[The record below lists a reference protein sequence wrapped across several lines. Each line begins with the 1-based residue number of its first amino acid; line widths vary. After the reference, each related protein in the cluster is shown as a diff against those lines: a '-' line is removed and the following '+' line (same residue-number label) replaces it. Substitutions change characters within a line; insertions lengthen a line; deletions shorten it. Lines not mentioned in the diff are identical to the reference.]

1 MNTSKRSESEWQGL
15 VSEYLVCKRK
25 LESKKEALLILSKE
39 LDSCQQE
46 RDQYKLMANQ
56 LRERHQS
63 VKKEYR
69 ELIDGDPSLP
79 PEKRNQVNLA
89 QLLRDSRERNKQLV
103 EEIKDLKQRLGEA
116 HGDNKLLR
124 MTIAKQRLG
133 DDEVGARHFPAH
145 EREDL
150 VQQLEKSREQNEQLE
165 QDLQVSVDEL
175 QDVKAE
181 RSFYQEKANRLNLEL
196 NQVLGGHENRIID
209 VDALCMEN
217 RYLHERL
224 KQVQEEVNLLKTN
237 VVKYKNA
244 LERRKNSK
252 TSSRCSSS
260 ALTGVLSAKQVQ
272 ELLSKDSG
280 CSLPATPQSISD
292 LKSLATALL
301 ETIHEKNMVLQHQR
315 QTNKILGNRVAEL
328 EKKLKTLEVS
338 GLWSL
343 PGGRDTITLTEP
355 ALGTSQ
361 KPRSSLLQLMEPQ
374 PQLKAKPSEDD
385 RIENSE
391 PSAREQSAAD
401 EDHPKNSQS
410 SQAGPDG
417 DMPVCSDS
425 TGHNTST
432 VLSLPLSP
440 TVEEIYRR
448 GTEIVK
454 MTEELAAAELECSD
468 TESPTMVQCPVA
480 AGAQLEL
487 KLLEPESPL
496 DSPADCLGFDGDHV
510 TAADLVEDKDAATAS
525 IDVSGSEVANSTT
538 AELNSQIRSPVP
550 SKELCQNEL
559 RETNENYFAESVA

>member
-1 MNTSKRSESEWQGL
+1 MSNFKRSESEWQGL
-15 VSEYLVCKRK
+15 VGEYLVCKRK

-39 LDSCQQE
+39 LDTCQQE

-63 VKKEYR
+63 LKKKYR

-89 QLLRDSRERNKQLV
+89 QLLRDSREHNKQLV

-116 HGDNKLLR
+116 LGDNKLLR

-133 DDEVGARHFPAH
+133 DDEAGARHFPAH

-165 QDLQVSVDEL
+165 HDLQASVDEL

-181 RSFYQEKANRLNLEL
+181 RSFYQDKANRLNQEL
-196 NQVLGGHENRIID
+196 NHVLGGHENRIID

-224 KQVQEEVNLLKTN
+224 KQVEEEVNLLKMN

-252 TSSRCSSS
+252 TSSRSSSS

-272 ELLSKDSG
+272 ELLSEGNG

-328 EKKLKTLEVS
+328 EKKLKTLEIS

-343 PGGRDTITLTEP
+343 PGLTYKVSLGFGSGRDTITLAEP
-355 ALGTSQ
+355 ALAMSQ
-361 KPRSSLLQLMEPQ
+361 RPRSPLLQLMEPQ
-374 PQLKAKPSEDD
+374 PQLKAQRSEDD

-391 PSAREQSAAD
+391 PSAREQGTAE
-401 EDHPKNSQS
+401 EDQPQNSQN
-410 SQAGPDG
+410 SQAHPDG
-417 DMPVCSDS
+417 DMPFCLDS
-425 TGHNTST
+425 TGHNTSN
-432 VLSLPLSP
+432 VLSLPHSP
-440 TVEEIYRR
+440 TVEEIDRS

-454 MTEELAAAELECSD
+454 MTEELGAAELECSD
-468 TESPTMVQCPVA
+468 TENPTTV
-480 AGAQLEL
+480 
-487 KLLEPESPL
+487 
-496 DSPADCLGFDGDHV
+496 
-510 TAADLVEDKDAATAS
+510 
-525 IDVSGSEVANSTT
+525 
-538 AELNSQIRSPVP
+538 
-550 SKELCQNEL
+550 
-559 RETNENYFAESVA
+559 

>member
-1 MNTSKRSESEWQGL
+1 MLDYLPMKISCQVPPGCTVVGIASEEQMPDKRFFIRQDHTPQRGKKNRNYAK
-15 VSEYLVCKRK
+15 YLVCKRK

-39 LDSCQQE
+39 LDTCQQE

-79 PEKRNQVNLA
+79 PEKRNQ
-89 QLLRDSRERNKQLV
+89 
-103 EEIKDLKQRLGEA
+103 
-116 HGDNKLLR
+116 
-124 MTIAKQRLG
+124 
-133 DDEVGARHFPAH
+133 
-145 EREDL
+145 
-150 VQQLEKSREQNEQLE
+150 
-165 QDLQVSVDEL
+165 
-175 QDVKAE
+175 
-181 RSFYQEKANRLNLEL
+181 
-196 NQVLGGHENRIID
+196 
-209 VDALCMEN
+209 
-217 RYLHERL
+217 
-224 KQVQEEVNLLKTN
+224 
-237 VVKYKNA
+237 NA

-252 TSSRCSSS
+252 TSSRCTSS

-417 DMPVCSDS
+417 DMPVCTDS

-454 MTEELAAAELECSD
+454 MTEELAAAECSD
-468 TESPTMVQCPVA
+468 TESPTMVQCPVP

-496 DSPADCLGFDGDHV
+496 DSPADCLGFEGDHV

>member
-1 MNTSKRSESEWQGL
+1 MSNFKRSESEWQGL
-15 VSEYLVCKRK
+15 VGEYLVCKRK

-39 LDSCQQE
+39 LDTCQQE

-63 VKKEYR
+63 LKKKYR

-89 QLLRDSRERNKQLV
+89 QLLRDSREHNKQLV

-116 HGDNKLLR
+116 LGDNKLLR

-133 DDEVGARHFPAH
+133 DDEAGARHFPAH

-165 QDLQVSVDEL
+165 HDLQASVDEL

-181 RSFYQEKANRLNLEL
+181 RSFYQDKANRLNQEL
-196 NQVLGGHENRIID
+196 NHVLGGHENRIID

-224 KQVQEEVNLLKTN
+224 KQVEEEVNLLKMN

-252 TSSRCSSS
+252 TSSRSSSS

-272 ELLSKDSG
+272 ELLSEGNG

-328 EKKLKTLEVS
+328 EKKLKTLEIS

-343 PGGRDTITLTEP
+343 PGGRDTITLAEP
-355 ALGTSQ
+355 ALAMSQ
-361 KPRSSLLQLMEPQ
+361 RPRSPLLQLMEPQ
-374 PQLKAKPSEDD
+374 PQLKAQRSEALRRPSLRE
-385 RIENSE
+385 RTPALSEPLRESAELPESQRESAALPEPPRENAASPEPLRESTASPESQRERAASPEPPTENSASPE
-391 PSAREQSAAD
+391 PPGENGASPERERGNIARAPGRESSAA
-401 EDHPKNSQS
+401 
-410 SQAGPDG
+410 A
-417 DMPVCSDS
+417 
-425 TGHNTST
+425 
-432 VLSLPLSP
+432 
-440 TVEEIYRR
+440 
-448 GTEIVK
+448 
-454 MTEELAAAELECSD
+454 
-468 TESPTMVQCPVA
+468 
-480 AGAQLEL
+480 
-487 KLLEPESPL
+487 
-496 DSPADCLGFDGDHV
+496 
-510 TAADLVEDKDAATAS
+510 
-525 IDVSGSEVANSTT
+525 
-538 AELNSQIRSPVP
+538 
-550 SKELCQNEL
+550 
-559 RETNENYFAESVA
+559 

>member
-133 DDEVGARHFPAH
+133 DDEVGARYFPAH

-165 QDLQVSVDEL
+165 QDLQASVDEL
-175 QDVKAE
+175 QDMKAE

-355 ALGTSQ
+355 ALGMSQ

-374 PQLKAKPSEDD
+374 PQLKANPSEDD

-391 PSAREQSAAD
+391 PSAREQSAA
-401 EDHPKNSQS
+401 EDQPKNSQS
-410 SQAGPDG
+410 SQAGPGG

-425 TGHNTST
+425 TGHNTSS

-440 TVEEIYRR
+440 TVEELYRR

-468 TESPTMVQCPVA
+468 TESPTMVPCPVA

-496 DSPADCLGFDGDHV
+496 DSPADCLGSEGDHV
-510 TAADLVEDKDAATAS
+510 TAADVVEDIDAATAG
-525 IDVSGSEVANSTT
+525 IDVSGSEVANNTT

-550 SKELCQNEL
+550 SKELCQNKL